1 MVRYACFC
9 SLDVD
14 VHMRVRLQDIAF
26 VPIMNVIGIGV
37 NLCARFVYQIVIV
50 EL

>member
-26 VPIMNVIGIGV
+26 VPVIGIGV